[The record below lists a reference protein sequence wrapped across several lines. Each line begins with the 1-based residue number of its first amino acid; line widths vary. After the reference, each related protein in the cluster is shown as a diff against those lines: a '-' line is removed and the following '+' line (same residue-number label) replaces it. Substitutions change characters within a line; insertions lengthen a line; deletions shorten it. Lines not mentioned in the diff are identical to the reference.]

1 MAAAPASAPPTSS
14 SATSEPTH
22 FVVMVTGQIEA
33 GRYEGLDSL
42 YCRYAFTFGDDWK
55 VVSGVEEGITQL
67 STASGG
73 GGEQGLLAV
82 WNFPVDVTFRATS
95 AHGWPQIVI
104 SVYGNDSFGRSDVI
118 IGYGAIHLPIGP
130 GRHELYIRTFRPLA
144 SSLWLRFQSW
154 VNGMRPEF
162 IDSLFPSK
170 GEGRDVTRV
179 QSFGVVKL
187 ALDVTVQGMDAL
199 GYKMPPVARTP
210 MQLEHDPFM
219 AAS

>member
-1 MAAAPASAPPTSS
+1 MASAPS
-14 SATSEPTH
+14 SAQPASSASAEPTH
-22 FVVMVTGQIEA
+22 FVAMVTGQIEA

-67 STASGG
+67 STASGT
-73 GGEQGLLAV
+73 GGEQGLVAV
-82 WNFPVDVTFRATS
+82 WNFPIDVTFRATS
-95 AHGWPQIVI
+95 AHGWPQIVV
-104 SVYGNDSFGRSDVI
+104 SVYGNDSFGKSDVI
-118 IGYGAIHLPIGP
+118 IGYGATHLPIGP

-144 SSLWLRFQSW
+144 SSLFLRFQSW

-179 QSFGVVKL
+179 QSFGCVKVVV
-187 ALDVTVQGMDAL
+187 DVTLQGMEEL
-199 GYKMPPVARTP
+199 GYSVPPLSRPAVRLGP
-210 MQLEHDPFM
+210 GP
-219 AAS
+219 